1 MSNIHGNKRIA
12 MYTFPDDH
20 PNEVRRGEILEWE
33 YVAPRYY
40 PKWLKDIPWTASILG
55 VFEQFKQTMMEQE
68 YHQPN
73 ENGEIDW
80 DNHVHPTQEEID
92 RDYQLENFEIRCYLC
107 WGKVFA
113 KEHNQCEAY

>member
-1 MSNIHGNKRIA
+1 MSNDHGNKRIP

-33 YVAPRYY
+33 YVAP
-40 PKWLKDIPWTASILG
+40 LLN

-68 YHQPN
+68 YHLPN

-80 DNHVHPTQEEID
+80 GNHVHPTQEEID
-92 RDYQLENFEIRCYLC
+92 RDYQLKNFEIRCYLC
-107 WGKVFA
+107 WGKV
-113 KEHNQCEAY
+113 EAH